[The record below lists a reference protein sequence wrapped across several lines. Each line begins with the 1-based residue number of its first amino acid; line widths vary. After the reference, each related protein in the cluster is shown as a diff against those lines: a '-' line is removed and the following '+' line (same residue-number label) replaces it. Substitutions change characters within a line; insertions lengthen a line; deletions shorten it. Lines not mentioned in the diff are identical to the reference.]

1 MKLIKVLKKSDA
13 ATLKDL
19 KPGWNGA
26 EYLGSNA
33 KPKHVE
39 WVKQYLIKLGYGIG
53 QPLNEI
59 DDKDWN
65 KALEFAIRKVGDAP
79 SDPDVRWLLQ
89 NKFSVAGNGVFRKE
103 NGGIIVHVNREGAA
117 WSSSVYYG
125 SDGNAL
131 NILAKTG
138 TLQSAEAAVR
148 NAQAKAIGMLG
159 TLKTNISSIC

>member
-1 MKLIKVLKKSDA
+1 MKLIKVLKK
-13 ATLKDL
+13 T
-19 KPGWNGA
+19 
-26 EYLGSNA
+26 
-33 KPKHVE
+33 
-39 WVKQYLIKLGYGIG
+39 
-53 QPLNEI
+53 
-59 DDKDWN
+59 
-65 KALEFAIRKVGDAP
+65 DAP

-117 WSSSVYYG
+117 LSSSVYYG
-125 SDGNAL
+125 SDGNDR

-159 TLKTNISSIC
+159 TIKLSVSSIC